1 MFDTDSEMSFAE
13 KSIWIQLLVSMG
25 VSLGYFGVVLWRAA
39 DAAALT
45 DVAYQGPLI
54 VAFIVCIVATFV
66 AHAAVAIVTK
76 DCGKQD
82 ERDSYINRVG
92 ETVRAGLLSL
102 TLLLPLGL
110 AMAEV
115 RHFWIANSIYAACI
129 LSEFIAQSTKLVGYR
144 RGSCE

>member
-1 MFDTDSEMSFAE
+1 MS
-13 KSIWIQLLVSMG
+13 
-25 VSLGYFGVVLWRAA
+25 
-39 DAAALT
+39 
-45 DVAYQGPLI
+45 
-54 VAFIVCIVATFV
+54 
-66 AHAAVAIVTK
+66 K

-129 LSEFIAQSTKLVGYR
+129 LSELIAQSTKLVGYR